1 MPKIGIELTFI
12 CFSLLVLPNSS
23 KVFQDSKSRY
33 LLVELDS
40 LPDIDQERHVT
51 TDETEVPEVEGVSTN
66 DLKPLPEGVE
76 DDADPNGGYRASNL
90 NHFYNTYFYLE
101 STNND

>member
-12 CFSLLVLPNSS
+12 CFSLLILPNSS

-40 LPDIDQERHVT
+40 LPDIDKERDVT
-51 TDETEVPEVEGVSTN
+51 TDVTAVPKVEGVSTK
-66 DLKPLPEGVE
+66 DLESLTEGDE
-76 DDADPNGGYRASNL
+76 DDADPNGGYRASNV
-90 NHFYNTYFYLE
+90 NHFYNTYF
-101 STNND
+101 

>member
-12 CFSLLVLPNSS
+12 CFSLLMLLNSS

-40 LPDIDQERHVT
+40 SPDIDKEGDVT
-51 TDETEVPEVEGVSTN
+51 TDETAVPEVEGVPTN
-66 DLKPLPEGVE
+66 DLEPLREGDE
-76 DDADPNGGYRASNL
+76 DDADPNGGYRASNV
-90 NHFYNTYFYLE
+90 NYFYNKYF
-101 STNND
+101 